1 MDPEENDICKTNE
14 QDGGKKV
21 VQYKDLFE
29 LLLRDENILQKNS
42 IDNVYTADMLSL
54 YEQMKSSNQ
63 LIPYTSLSDTLHL
76 KVLNVLSAAI
86 RNYGHVCFMDPDAKK
101 MMHDRISRDIN
112 RDCDEFNNMERKRT
126 MLYYTLVQPVIEE
139 EVKTGDNDECK
150 CGGDCT
156 CHKEDE
162 KENYEY
168 VNHPTHYNNYS
179 MEVIDM
185 MERIYGKENTAMF
198 CEMNAFK
205 YRMRMGTKPDNDITQ
220 DLKKEKW
227 YLDKAKELREKR

>member
-1 MDPEENDICKTNE
+1 MNLEEKRENDICKTNE
-14 QDGGKKV
+14 QDNEKTW
-21 VQYKDLFE
+21 YKE
-29 LLLRDENILQKNS
+29 LLHRDENILKKNS
-42 IDNVYTADMLSL
+42 IDNVYTTDMVAL
-54 YEQMKSSNQ
+54 YEQLKNSNQ
-63 LIPYTSLSDTLHL
+63 LVPYMSLSDTLHL
-76 KVLNVLSAAI
+76 KVLNVLSGAI
-86 RNYGHVCFMDPDAKK
+86 RNYGHVCFMDPDIRE
-101 MMHDRISRDIN
+101 MMHDSISCDIN
-112 RDCDEFNNMERKRT
+112 RGCDEFNEMKRKRT
-126 MLYYTLVQPVIEE
+126 MPWYALVGPVIEE
-139 EVKTGDNDECK
+139 EVKTSNNHECK
-150 CGGDCT
+150 CGGDCK

-168 VNHPTHYNNYS
+168 VNHPAHYNNYS

-220 DLKKEKW
+220 DLEKEKW